1 MPTVEADLEP
11 ARRYGRAP
19 LIPRYLWR
27 WIGPLLGGL
36 TAIVVA
42 GGFLTAG
49 ETGPRQFERRIM
61 DAVDSAHV
69 SRQLM
74 RLGMQFGAPRFFAAI
89 VIALALWAAVR
100 QSWPELIACASVP
113 AAVLIV
119 EQVLKPIV
127 GRHYV
132 NDVLC
137 YPSGT
142 ATGVAA
148 WTTLTWLLAM
158 PAVRSEGLR
167 LSLAICLAAL
177 AALTAFSTVGYHSHY
192 PLDAVA
198 GFASGIGIVLGWAAV
213 IDLCTGA
220 HRDRSVSR
228 DAMPSDAA

>member
-1 MPTVEADLEP
+1 MSVELELEL
-11 ARRYGRAP
+11 ARRHGRAP
-19 LIPRYLWR
+19 LIPEYLWR
-27 WIGPLLGGL
+27 WIGPLLGVL
-36 TAIVVA
+36 SMIVVA
-42 GGFLTAG
+42 GGVLIAG
-49 ETGPRQFERRIM
+49 KTGPLAFERRIM
-61 DAVDSAHV
+61 DSIDSADV
-69 SRQLM
+69 SRHLM
-74 RLGMQFGAPRFFAAI
+74 RLGMQFGAPRFFAAL

-100 QSWPELIACASVP
+100 QSWPELIACAGVP

-119 EQVLKPIV
+119 ELVLKPIID
-127 GRHYV
+127 RHYM

-158 PAVRSEGLR
+158 PAVRSHGLR

-177 AALTAFSTVGYHSHY
+177 AALTAFSTVGDHAHY

-198 GFASGIGIVLGWAAV
+198 GFASGMGIVLGWAAL
-213 IDLCTGA
+213 IDRYTGV
-220 HRDRSVSR
+220 HQNRSVNR